1 MRTWY
6 GASWHGG
13 QLGRRPVDTSSM
25 DGMADRLEAAR
36 EDIRELERGDLHGDG
51 LDRLAR
57 VLDDMI
63 ALMRR
68 RRDELPPSIGRLLDE
83 LDETS

>member
-1 MRTWY
+1 
-6 GASWHGG
+6 
-13 QLGRRPVDTSSM
+13 M

-36 EDIRELERGDLHGDG
+36 EDIRELERGDLHGEG
-51 LDRLAR
+51 LDRLAQ
-57 VLDDMI
+57 VLDEMI

-68 RRDELPPSIGRLLDE
+68 RGDELPPDVRRLLDE